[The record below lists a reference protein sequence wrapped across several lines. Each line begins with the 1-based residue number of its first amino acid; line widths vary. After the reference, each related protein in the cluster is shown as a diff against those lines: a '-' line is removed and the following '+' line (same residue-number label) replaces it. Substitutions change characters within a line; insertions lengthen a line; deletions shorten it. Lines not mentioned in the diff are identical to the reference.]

1 MVQSGEKASRIC
13 ITALR
18 LLVKVHKS
26 LEPKGDCEGIPGQS
40 QRQAEVQDT
49 MSPAG

>member
-1 MVQSGEKASRIC
+1 MVQSGEEASRIC

-18 LLVKVHKS
+18 LLVKVDKN
-26 LEPKGDCEGIPGQS
+26 LEPKGDCKGILGQS

-49 MSPAG
+49 ISPAG